1 MNLVDALLGEHA
13 AILTLC
19 DSIEKA
25 LSTWDLNQLRVA
37 ASLLEETLKRHAV
50 LEDELLFDPLETDKP
65 GLKDTL
71 ASMRAEHEV
80 LRDSMEQLD
89 AADNLRVARRL
100 MQEVIDVARDHFAI
114 EERVLFSIAAD
125 QVGRRTLERLG
136 AEWAARRNLSLVI
149 PAAKR

>member
-19 DSIEKA
+19 DAIEKSLPA
-25 LSTWDLNQLRVA
+25 WDLNQLRTA
-37 ASLLEETLKRHAV
+37 GTLLEETLKQHAL

-71 ASMRAEHEV
+71 ESMRAEHEV

-89 AADNLRVARRL
+89 AAETVRVARRM

-136 AEWAARRNLSLVI
+136 AEWAERRKLSLVT
-149 PAAKR
+149 PEAKR